1 MDEGKEVAEECK
13 RLREVLDSKQEW
25 WVRGMALTSL
35 AKLEGQAGITRLV
48 GALSDPDLRMDALK
62 GLSSLAAGSND
73 PIVLNIL
80 AQEIRRENPKNISLL
95 VKTFLAVGGNAKT
108 LTQEVVDRL
117 EPDVAATVRWLCND
131 IGPREAAAKLR
142 PACGGAAASEK
153 TLEKIDAKWQK
164 DLDAVGVVWELL
176 GGWNRIAAPFYKT
189 VVSPV
194 DHTETVYK
202 LAAITEEHF
211 ALDEVVQVTEP
222 DGNFRLTL
230 VHQGAGYSFPV
241 ENHGRWCNVVA
252 VIDGLN
258 SILDRLGLPE
268 RFIEL
273 SSGTSDV
280 AIVTFARA
288 DIFMSVAR
296 EFGIPLGRSD

>member
-1 MDEGKEVAEECK
+1 MDEGKEIAEECK

-25 WVRGMALTSL
+25 WIRGMALTSL

-48 GALSDPDLRMDALK
+48 GALSDPHLRTDALK
-62 GLSSLAAGSND
+62 GLSSLAARSND
-73 PIVLNIL
+73 PIVLDIL
-80 AQEIRRENPKNISLL
+80 AQEIRRENPKSISLL
-95 VKTFLAVGGNAKT
+95 VETFLAVGGNAKT

-117 EPDVAATVRWLCND
+117 KPDVAATVLWLRNE
-131 IGPREAAAKLR
+131 IGPRDAAVKLR
-142 PACGGAAASEK
+142 PACGDTTASEK

-164 DLDAVGVVWELL
+164 DLDAGGVVWELL
-176 GGWNRIAAPFYKT
+176 RGWNRLAVPFYKT

-202 LAAITEEHF
+202 LAAMAGEHF
-211 ALDEVVQVTEP
+211 AVDEVVQETGP
-222 DGNFRLTL
+222 DGDFRLTL
-230 VHQGAGYSFPV
+230 VHQGAGYSFPIK
-241 ENHGRWCNVVA
+241 NHGRWCNVVA

-258 SILDRLGLPE
+258 SILDRLGLLE

-273 SSGTSDV
+273 NSGTGDV

-288 DIFMSVAR
+288 DIFMAVAQ
-296 EFGIPLGRSD
+296 ELGIPLGRSD